1 MFTSRAEYRI
11 LLRQDN
17 ADDRLTEKGRAL
29 GLVTDEAYD
38 RYETKVALRS
48 KLCDTLANKLLKLG
62 PLNEILAKVGST
74 PSAESVKATQA
85 LARPQLHLTDLMPL
99 LPEVNRLFAENADL
113 RDEVM
118 ESAEIEIKYGG
129 YIQKEKQQ
137 AERILRHNNIPLRGK
152 IDYASVTSLSYEARE
167 KLIRIDPATIDQAMR
182 IPGVSPADISILMI
196 LLGR

>member
-29 GLVTDEAYD
+29 GLVADEQYSWYKQKVKLRKRLLDLID
-38 RYETKVALRS
+38 R
-48 KLCDTLANKLLKLG
+48 KLLKKDLLNPILEKLG
-62 PLNEILAKVGST
+62 TT
-74 PSAESVKATQA
+74 PAVESLRAAQVI
-85 LARPQLHLTDLMPL
+85 ARPQVHVDDL
-99 LPEVNRLFAENADL
+99 LPIMPEVDRIVEGREALAAE
-113 RDEVM
+113 VK
-118 ESAEIEIKYGG
+118 ESAQIEIKYGG
-129 YIQKEKQQ
+129 YIAKERQQ
-137 AERILRHNNIPLRGK
+137 ADKILRHNNIPLRGR

-182 IPGVSPADISILMI
+182 IPGVSPADISILLV